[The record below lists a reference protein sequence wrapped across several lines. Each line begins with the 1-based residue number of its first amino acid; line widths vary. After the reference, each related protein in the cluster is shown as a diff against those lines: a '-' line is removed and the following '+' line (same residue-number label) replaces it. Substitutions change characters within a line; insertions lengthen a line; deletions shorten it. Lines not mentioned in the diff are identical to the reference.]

1 MTALFK
7 YILSSSKISF
17 NCLLVAI
24 VASLCS
30 AKINLDILTNSI
42 GAGTTLV
49 GTTSDNLK
57 ELGYS
62 IAVSGSI
69 ENYVNEH
76 LKLMKCQIERGYVNV
91 AFRTVSSGLREG
103 FASHKAGNAATG
115 SYLMCTYK
123 IMGDEVRIM
132 YSVPYSQDFYKNTL
146 AVSACSM
153 FNPSCN
159 ALTINDLYSSPPN
172 SLFERR
178 EYYSVVRKTSV
189 CGPSVCVSGT
199 MGTSHKPTIHIKI
212 FPRSYNKLTS
222 SSKSTAVKN
231 RWNPTDYERF
241 ILSN

>member
-103 FASHKAGNAATG
+103 FASHKAGNDHVLSAILPRLLQKHIG
-115 SYLMCTYK
+115 S
-123 IMGDEVRIM
+123 VRL
-132 YSVPYSQDFYKNTL
+132 FYVQSKL
-146 AVSACSM
+146 QCS
-153 FNPSCN
+153 
-159 ALTINDLYSSPPN
+159 Y
-172 SLFERR
+172 
-178 EYYSVVRKTSV
+178 
-189 CGPSVCVSGT
+189 
-199 MGTSHKPTIHIKI
+199 HQ
-212 FPRSYNKLTS
+212 
-222 SSKSTAVKN
+222 
-231 RWNPTDYERF
+231 
-241 ILSN
+241 